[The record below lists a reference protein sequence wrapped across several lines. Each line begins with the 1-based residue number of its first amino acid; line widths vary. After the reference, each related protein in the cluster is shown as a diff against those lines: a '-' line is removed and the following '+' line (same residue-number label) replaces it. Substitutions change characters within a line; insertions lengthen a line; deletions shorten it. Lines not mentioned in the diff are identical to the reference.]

1 MVFTDDSQTK
11 GEGQNTE
18 LNRED
23 GNQAAS
29 FVDQLAATKGD
40 NWRDPEVLAKGKIEA
55 DSYISTLEKQLAE
68 IREELQKKDYDQEV
82 LSRAKSKATESSTEN
97 SRLSNNRGAAD
108 VENTTRQISEDD
120 LKSLVEQT
128 LSQRQKEETL
138 KSNLSFV
145 DEELTKTYGTE
156 ASSVIKQKA
165 TELGMTMDRLKEIA
179 EESPNAFFTLIGEK
193 KRQMNPL
200 ISGSVRTEGV
210 NMGGNSERNFNY
222 YQKVR
227 KENRALYFSPKFQQ
241 QMMNDAERLGDK
253 FY

>member
-1 MVFTDDSQTK
+1 
-11 GEGQNTE
+11 
-18 LNRED
+18 
-23 GNQAAS
+23 
-29 FVDQLAATKGD
+29 
-40 NWRDPEVLAKGKIEA
+40 
-55 DSYISTLEKQLAE
+55 LAE

-128 LSQRQKEETL
+128 LSQRQKEQTL
-138 KSNLSFV
+138 NGNLSFV
-145 DEELTKTYGTE
+145 DEELAKTYGTE
-156 ASSVIKQKA
+156 ASAVIKQKA
-165 TELGMTMDRLKEIA
+165 AELGMTMDRLKEIA
-179 EESPNAFFTLIGEK
+179 GESPNAFFTLIGEK

-227 KENRALYFSPKFQQ
+227 KENRTLYFSPKFQQ
-241 QMMNDAERLGDK
+241 QMIADAERLGDK